1 MSTQFFSPEEL
12 PGMPPDRDIEFVIDL
27 VPGTAPIAKR
37 PYRMA
42 ASELADATRNMLI
55 YDDFLMTRLSFVTEH
70 VLICDE
76 IFIFVI
82 I

>member
-1 MSTQFFSPEEL
+1 MPHIKEKYASHEFDSMSQMAHRMTGEIGSYEQ
-12 PGMPPDRDIEFVIDL
+12 
-27 VPGTAPIAKR
+27 KR
-37 PYRMA
+37 SNFQKKVNFA
-42 ASELADATRNMLI
+42 TTRNMLI